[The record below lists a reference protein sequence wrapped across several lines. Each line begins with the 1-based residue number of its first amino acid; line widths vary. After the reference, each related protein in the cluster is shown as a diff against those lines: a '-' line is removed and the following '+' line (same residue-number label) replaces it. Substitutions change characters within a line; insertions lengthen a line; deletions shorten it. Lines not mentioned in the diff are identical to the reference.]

1 MRDETA
7 GWGNYRVHV
16 SVIRIEMI
24 IVYPTYRKPF
34 DLISQRAKKEEWRA
48 LADDLRTLPIGQFM
62 ADLPT
67 WSDLPMV

>member
-1 MRDETA
+1 MGDETA
-7 GWGNYRVHV
+7 GRGNYRVHV

-34 DLISQRAKKEEWRA
+34 DLISQRAKKEEWRD

-62 ADLPT
+62 AELHT
-67 WSDLPMV
+67 WAELSIS